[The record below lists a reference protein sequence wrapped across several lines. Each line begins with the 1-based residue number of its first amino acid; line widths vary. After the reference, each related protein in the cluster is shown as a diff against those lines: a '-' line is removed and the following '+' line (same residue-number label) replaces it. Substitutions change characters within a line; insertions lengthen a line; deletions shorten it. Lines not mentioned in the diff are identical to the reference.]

1 MGTLASR
8 RKLIKQIIFWT
19 IITVGFLALF
29 IPVFTKAQPADVC
42 EVFGN
47 CAGGI
52 ERFSQGGTNSFV
64 DLLLS
69 IAYIFVYILGAVAV
83 LFMVI
88 GGYNMVSSNGD
99 PKKYGAGL
107 DTLKYAVLGLI
118 IAIASFAIVTVVG
131 GIFSTIDITSAPN

>member
-8 RKLIKQIIFWT
+8 RKLIKQIILWT
-19 IITVGFLALF
+19 VITVGFLALF

-52 ERFSQGGTNSFV
+52 QRFSQGGTNSFV
-64 DLLLS
+64 DLLLT

-99 PKKYGAGL
+99 PKKYGSGL

-118 IAIASFAIVTVVG
+118 IAIASFAIVTVIG
-131 GIFSTIDITSAPN
+131 GVFSTIDITSTTN